1 MAELN
6 IVAGAREST
15 SETTRVG
22 APASAP
28 QPLARRPPLRRSRRN
43 RMIAGV
49 AGGVAEH
56 LGFDPLAVRIAFLGL
71 AVTGFGIIVYLL
83 LWVLAPLEAADVAAL
98 EGTPARPRPVAA
110 FRRPALRQVAGV
122 GLLLIGVLVV
132 LSYAGWS
139 FEPEVFIPILLAAL
153 GFAVLWARGSAEEG
167 RPRLDL
173 AAIGS
178 PAQALLKGNVSLPR
192 LVFGALL
199 IFGGIAVFLAA
210 TTSIAAAAN
219 VVLAVI
225 VTAGGLALLA
235 GPWLWRLANEVIDER
250 TTRIRTQARAEMAA
264 HLHDSVLQTLALIQR
279 SKEPREM
286 ASLARTQERDLR
298 AWLYGRAPSVHGAR
312 LRDAIDSMAG
322 KIERDYQVKVEA
334 VVVGDLEMDDELRAL
349 VAATNEAA
357 MNAAKHAG
365 VEEVSVFVEVEEDRV
380 TGFVRDAGTGFDP
393 AAVPGDRRGI
403 ADSIVARMERHGGSA
418 EVRSRVGGGT
428 EIRLSLPR
436 TLAPRGP
443 AA

>member
-6 IVAGAREST
+6 IVAGAREH
-15 SETTRVG
+15 
-22 APASAP
+22 APDVP
-28 QPLARRPPLRRSRRN
+28 HQQARRPPLRRSRRN
-43 RMIAGV
+43 RILGGV

-56 LGFDPLAVRIAFLGL
+56 LGFDPLAVRIAFVGLGF
-71 AVTGFGIIVYLL
+71 TGFGIIVYLL
-83 LWVLAPLEAADVAAL
+83 LWALAPLEAAELAAA
-98 EGTPARPRPVAA
+98 EASAGGPRAVAA
-110 FRRPALRQVAGV
+110 FRRPAIRQVAGV
-122 GLLLIGVLVV
+122 MLLVLGVLVV
-132 LSYAGWS
+132 LGYLGWS
-139 FEPEVFIPILLAAL
+139 FEPEVFVPVLLAAL

-173 AAIGS
+173 TAIGS
-178 PAQALLKGNVSLPR
+178 PRQALLKGNLSLGR

-199 IFGGIAVFLAA
+199 IFGGIAVFLAS
-210 TTSIAAAAN
+210 TTSIGEAAN
-219 VVLAVI
+219 VILAVI

-235 GPWLWRLANEVIDER
+235 GPWLWRLANEVIEER
-250 TTRIRTQARAEMAA
+250 GSRIRTQARAEMAA

-279 SKEPREM
+279 SKAPREM

-312 LRDAIDSMAG
+312 LRDAVDSMAG

-349 VAATNEAA
+349 VAAANEAV

-393 AAVPGDRRGI
+393 AAVPEDRRGI
-403 ADSIVARMERHGGSA
+403 ADSIVARMERHDGGA
-418 EVRSRVGGGT
+418 EVRSRPGGGT

-436 TLAPRGP
+436 P
-443 AA
+443 AAGGAS

>member
-6 IVAGAREST
+6 IVAGAREH
-15 SETTRVG
+15 
-22 APASAP
+22 APDEP
-28 QPLARRPPLRRSRRN
+28 HQQARRPPLRRNRRN
-43 RMIAGV
+43 RILGGV

-56 LGFDPLAVRIAFLGL
+56 LGFDPLAVRIAFVGLGF
-71 AVTGFGIIVYLL
+71 TGFGIIVYLL
-83 LWVLAPLEAADVAAL
+83 LWALAPLEAAELAAA
-98 EGTPARPRPVAA
+98 EASAGGPRAVAA
-110 FRRPALRQVAGV
+110 FRRPAIRQVAGV
-122 GLLLIGVLVV
+122 MLLVLGVLVV
-132 LSYAGWS
+132 LGYLGWS
-139 FEPEVFIPILLAAL
+139 FEPEVFVPVLLAAL

-173 AAIGS
+173 TAIGS
-178 PAQALLKGNVSLPR
+178 PRQALLKGNLSLGR

-199 IFGGIAVFLAA
+199 IFGGIAVFLAS
-210 TTSIAAAAN
+210 TTSIGEAAN
-219 VVLAVI
+219 VILAVI

-235 GPWLWRLANEVIDER
+235 GPWLWRLANEVIEER
-250 TTRIRTQARAEMAA
+250 GSRIRTQARAEMAA

-312 LRDAIDSMAG
+312 LRDAVDSMAG

-349 VAATNEAA
+349 VAAANEAV

-393 AAVPGDRRGI
+393 APVPEDRRGI
-403 ADSIVARMERHGGSA
+403 ADSIVARMERHGGGA
-418 EVRSRVGGGT
+418 EVRSRPGGGT

-436 TLAPRGP
+436 P
-443 AA
+443 AAGDAS

>member
-1 MAELN
+1 M
-6 IVAGAREST
+6 
-15 SETTRVG
+15 VG
-22 APASAP
+22 
-28 QPLARRPPLRRSRRN
+28 
-43 RMIAGV
+43 GV

-56 LGFDPLAVRIAFLGL
+56 LGFDPLAVRIAFVGL
-71 AVTGFGIIVYLL
+71 AFTGFGIIVYLL
-83 LWVLAPLEAADVAAL
+83 LWALAPLETTEIAAAEATA
-98 EGTPARPRPVAA
+98 GANRAVAA
-110 FRRPALRQVAGV
+110 FRRPAIRQIIGA
-122 GLLLIGVLVV
+122 GLLILGVLFVLGFLGLDIDPGVV
-132 LSYAGWS
+132 V
-139 FEPEVFIPILLAAL
+139 PVTLAAL

-178 PAQALLKGNVSLPR
+178 PAQALLKGNISLGR

-199 IFGGIAVFLAA
+199 IFGGIGVFLAA

-219 VVLAVI
+219 VILAVI

-235 GPWLWRLANEVIDER
+235 GPWLWRLANEVIEER
-250 TTRIRTQARAEMAA
+250 GTRIRTQARAEMAA

-334 VVVGDLEMDDELRAL
+334 VVVGDIEMDDELRAL
-349 VAATNEAA
+349 VAATNEAT
-357 MNAAKHAG
+357 MNAAKHAR
-365 VEEVSVFVEVEEDRV
+365 VDEVAVFVEVEEDRV
-380 TGFVRDAGTGFDP
+380 SAFVRDAGAGFDP
-393 AAVPGDRRGI
+393 AAVPEDRRGI
-403 ADSIVARMERHGGSA
+403 ADSIVARMVRHAGQA
-418 EVRSRVGGGT
+418 EVRSRPGGGT

-436 TLAPRGP
+436 G
-443 AA
+443 AAEGRS

>member
-6 IVAGAREST
+6 IVAGAREH
-15 SETTRVG
+15 
-22 APASAP
+22 APDEP
-28 QPLARRPPLRRSRRN
+28 HQQARRPPLRRSRRN
-43 RMIAGV
+43 RILGGV

-56 LGFDPLAVRIAFLGL
+56 LGFDPLAVRIAFVGLGF
-71 AVTGFGIIVYLL
+71 TGFGIIVYLL
-83 LWVLAPLEAADVAAL
+83 LWALAPLEAAELAAA
-98 EGTPARPRPVAA
+98 EASAGGPRAVAA
-110 FRRPALRQVAGV
+110 FRRPAIRQVAGV
-122 GLLLIGVLVV
+122 MLLVLGVLVV
-132 LSYAGWS
+132 LGYLGWS
-139 FEPEVFIPILLAAL
+139 FEPEVFVPVLLAAL

-173 AAIGS
+173 TAIGS
-178 PAQALLKGNVSLPR
+178 PRQALLKGNLSLGR

-199 IFGGIAVFLAA
+199 IFGGIAVFLAS
-210 TTSIAAAAN
+210 TTSIGEAAN
-219 VVLAVI
+219 VILAVI

-235 GPWLWRLANEVIDER
+235 GPWLWRLANEVIEER
-250 TTRIRTQARAEMAA
+250 GSRIRTQARAEMAA

-279 SKEPREM
+279 SKAPREM

-312 LRDAIDSMAG
+312 LRDAVDSMAG

-349 VAATNEAA
+349 VAAANEAV

-393 AAVPGDRRGI
+393 AAVPEDRRGI
-403 ADSIVARMERHGGSA
+403 ADSIVARMERHGGGA
-418 EVRSRVGGGT
+418 EVRSRPGGGT

-436 TLAPRGP
+436 P
-443 AA
+443 AAGDAS

>member
-6 IVAGAREST
+6 LIAGAREGT
-15 SETTRVG
+15 PA
-22 APASAP
+22 APAAP
-28 QPLARRPPLRRSRRN
+28 PASSQARRPPLRRSRRH
-43 RMIAGV
+43 RLVAGV

-56 LGFDPLAVRIAFLGL
+56 LGVDVVAVRIAFTGL
-71 AVTGFGIIVYLL
+71 AFTGFGIIAYLL
-83 LWVLAPLEAADVAAL
+83 LWVLAPLETAEASAAAGPSAV
-98 EGTPARPRPVAA
+98 PA
-110 FRRPALRQVAGV
+110 FRRPAIRQTLGA
-122 GLLLIGVLVV
+122 GLLVIGVLVV
-132 LSYAGWS
+132 LGQLGLS
-139 FEPEVFIPILLAAL
+139 FEPFVFVPVTLAAL

-178 PAQALLKGNVSLPR
+178 PRQALLKGNLSLGR

-210 TTSIAAAAN
+210 TTDIGNAAN
-219 VVLAVI
+219 VILAVI
-225 VTAGGLALLA
+225 VTAGGIALLA
-235 GPWLWRLANEVIDER
+235 GPWLWRLANEVIEER
-250 TTRIRTQARAEMAA
+250 GSRIRTQARAEMAA

-286 ASLARTQERDLR
+286 ASLARTQERELR

-312 LRDAIDSMAG
+312 LRDAVDSMAG
-322 KIERDYQVKVEA
+322 RLERDYQVKVEA
-334 VVVGDLEMDDELRAL
+334 VVVGDLEMDEDLRAL

-365 VEEVSVFVEVEEDRV
+365 IDEVSVFVEVEEDRV
-380 TGFVRDAGTGFDP
+380 TGFIRDAGAGFDP
-393 AAVPGDRRGI
+393 AAVPEDRRGI
-403 ADSIVARMERHGGSA
+403 ADSIVARMARHGGTA
-418 EVRSRVGGGT
+418 DVRTRMGGGT

-436 TLAPRGP
+436 QLATG
-443 AA
+443 AAAT